1 MSISHKRGKGWQVF
15 HLYPHSHISVARG
28 TKRFTLFLCDIY
40 DDYLY
45 PPYFV
50 FVNGNIMIYIFAYLL
65 SKYTGLVDKVTIIES
80 DRGSEN
86 DPPGRNTNYSP
97 GILDTKLSLD
107 TLI

>member
-1 MSISHKRGKGWQVF
+1 
-15 HLYPHSHISVARG
+15 
-28 TKRFTLFLCDIY
+28 
-40 DDYLY
+40 
-45 PPYFV
+45 
-50 FVNGNIMIYIFAYLL
+50 MIYIFAYLL